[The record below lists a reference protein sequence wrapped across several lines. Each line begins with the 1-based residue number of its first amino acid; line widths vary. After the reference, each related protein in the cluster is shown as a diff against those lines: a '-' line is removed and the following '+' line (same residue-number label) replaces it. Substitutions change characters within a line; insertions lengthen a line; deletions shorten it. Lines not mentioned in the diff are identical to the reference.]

1 MSAVSPRLAGYLF
14 AIGAPLCWSVGGV
27 VMRSVAADA
36 WQIVFWRS
44 TGHVVALGLI
54 FAIWGGRRILRDF
67 VRAGWAAAAT
77 TLLIGLT
84 FILHVLA
91 ISATTVANVL
101 VLQSLS
107 PLLAAILAWA
117 VLGER
122 VKARGWVAIA
132 IAFTGLLPVFGTSIA
147 GGRWLGDALAVG
159 VAFAS
164 AFNVIVVRHTRRVNL
179 LPGTVLGAA
188 LSVGVAALLSP
199 PFEVPLAS
207 AGSLM
212 ALGVL
217 QMSVGLTFFYL
228 ALQRL
233 PAAEVTLITLLEPVL
248 GPIWV
253 WLIVGEEPALLT
265 LAGGGVILFALG
277 LNASFAL
284 RRGPTPR
291 EVPA

>member
-27 VMRSVAADA
+27 VMRSVEADA
-36 WQIVFWRS
+36 WQMVFWRS

-54 FAIWGGRRILRDF
+54 FAIWGGKRILRDF

-77 TLLIGLT
+77 TVLIGLT

-91 ISATTVANVL
+91 MSATTVANVL

-132 IAFTGLLPVFGTSIA
+132 IAFAGLLPVFGTSIA
-147 GGRWLGDALAVG
+147 GGRWLGDAFAIG
-159 VAFAS
+159 VAVAS

-188 LSVGVAALLSP
+188 LSVGVAALLTP
-199 PFEVPLAS
+199 PFEISIAS

-217 QMSVGLTFFYL
+217 QMSVGLTFFYF

-284 RRGPTPR
+284 RRGLTPR

>member
-27 VMRSVAADA
+27 VLRSVEADA
-36 WQIVFWRS
+36 WQMVFWRS

-54 FAIWGGRRILRDF
+54 FAIWGGKRILRDF

-84 FILHVLA
+84 FIFHVLA
-91 ISATTVANVL
+91 MSATTVANVL

-122 VKARGWVAIA
+122 VKARGWVAIT
-132 IAFTGLLPVFGTSIA
+132 IAFAGLLPVFGTSIA
-147 GGRWLGDALAVG
+147 GGRWMGDAFAIG
-159 VAFAS
+159 VAVAS

-199 PFEVPLAS
+199 PLEVPLAS

-217 QMSVGLTFFYL
+217 QMSVGLSFFYL

-265 LAGGGVILFALG
+265 LAGGAVILFALG